1 MTPNGPPQDFN
12 WALDTIVE
20 EKGTVGALT
29 WDDLD
34 QDGWNEVWVPD
45 YDSSRIEVFKFSALQ
60 INEWLQ

>member
-1 MTPNGPPQDFN
+1 MTPNGRPQDFD

-34 QDGWNEVWVPD
+34 KDGWNEVWVPD
-45 YDSSRIEVFKFSALQ
+45 YDSSRIEVFKFSALS
-60 INEWLQ
+60 NEWLQ